1 MADNTLTYFFKNGGL
16 KARGLFENEKMQ
28 AEWKFYLETG
38 QLWQVGN
45 FKNNLKHGP
54 WVRSDKND
62 VIEYNKVF
70 EDGKIVKKA

>member
-1 MADNTLTYFFKNGGL
+1 
-16 KARGLFENEKMQ
+16 MQ